1 MAKHII
7 FVTATN
13 TDIGKTFAMK
23 ELIGTLSD
31 MGHRVGV
38 FKPIETGVDDLPP
51 DAHEL
56 FEYAKTFNHDLEA
69 LTLEDVCPYQFKLP
83 AAPYVAKEHE
93 DIEIDIIKIA
103 LNRIQECCDVVLMEG
118 AGGIMVPISEGFFMI
133 DLIEIFADS
142 VLLVVPSK
150 LGSIN
155 DTLLNIEVLGQKK
168 IPLTWAVNLYEDKT
182 AFSKV
187 TEPFYKDYF
196 HTYFTLQDDITAVAE
211 NLINIPQDIL
221 ED

>member
-1 MAKHII
+1 MNKPII

-13 TDIGKTFAMK
+13 TDIGKTYAMK
-23 ELIGTLSD
+23 QLIKTLSD
-31 MGHRVGV
+31 QGKRVGII
-38 FKPIETGVDDLPP
+38 KPIETGVEDIPV

-56 FEYAKTFNHDLEA
+56 FEYAKSFNEDLES
-69 LTLEDVCPYQFKLP
+69 LSLEDVCPYQFKLP

-103 LNRIQECCDVVLMEG
+103 LEKIQNYCDIILMEG
-118 AGGIMVPISEGFFMI
+118 AGGVLVPICEGFFMI

-142 VLLVVPSK
+142 VLLVVPSR

-168 IPLTWAVNLYEDKT
+168 LQLTWAVNLYEDKSS
-182 AFSKV
+182 FSKI

-196 HTYFTLQDDITAVAE
+196 RSFYTLQNDMEAIAKELSKPA
-211 NLINIPQDIL
+211 IPEEL
-221 ED
+221 F